1 MDHLKTN
8 HIPIAVLGI
17 SHRTAGVEVRDK
29 IALSEDEQLQLM
41 NQIKQRTNVNGSLV
55 LSTCNRTEIYL
66 SGDELA
72 EEIAVL
78 KGTLTNLKS
87 SPYFED
93 PEVAYELYD
102 HDMAEHFFKVASGL
116 DSQIVGEVQIMTQV
130 KDAYNAAHE
139 TAATDAVLNKLF
151 NFAMQA
157 KKKVYNN
164 TFLYDG
170 TVSVSFAGV
179 ELARKI
185 FSDLTNKKI
194 LLVGAGK
201 TAELVAFHFME
212 NGVKEIDVVN
222 RTLSTAEELATQLG
236 GRGFAMEQLEEALN
250 DVDIVISAT
259 ASETYVLSSDLL
271 NKVSKLNKRRP
282 MFLIDLAVPRD
293 IDPKAEDIDNIYLFN
308 LDDLQEIVNSNLEK
322 RKEEIPKSQKIL
334 VEYLDEF
341 QEWYGQQSMASVIG
355 KLKTHLDQVRLNE
368 IERLKKNLPQN
379 GYAKEI
385 DNLTESI
392 INKVVRQHVKTLKK
406 HANNSERYQQH
417 IELINNLIEPDE

>member
-1 MDHLKTN
+1 M
-8 HIPIAVLGI
+8 PIAVLGI

-29 IALSEDEQLQLM
+29 IALSEDEQKQLL
-41 NQIKQRTNVNGSLV
+41 NQIKQRPNVNGSLV

-66 SGDELA
+66 SGDELT

-78 KGTLTNLKS
+78 RGTLTSLKA

-93 PEVAYELYD
+93 PNVAYELYD

-157 KKKVYNN
+157 KKKVFNN

-222 RTLSTAEELATQLG
+222 RTLSTAEELAARLG
-236 GRGFAMEQLEEALN
+236 GRGFAIEELEKALN
-250 DVDIVISAT
+250 GVDIVISAT
-259 ASETYVLSSDLL
+259 SSENYVLSADLL
-271 NKVSKLNKRRP
+271 RKVSNLNKRRP

-293 IDPKAEDIDNIYLFN
+293 IDPEAEDVDNVYLFN

-334 VEYLDEF
+334 IEYLNEF

-368 IERLKKNLPQN
+368 IERLKK
-379 GYAKEI
+379 
-385 DNLTESI
+385 
-392 INKVVRQHVKTLKK
+392 
-406 HANNSERYQQH
+406 
-417 IELINNLIEPDE
+417 

>member
-1 MDHLKTN
+1 MDSQRSK

-29 IALSEDEQLQLM
+29 IALSEEEQKKLLT
-41 NQIKQRTNVNGSLV
+41 QIKQRNNLNGSLI

-66 SGDELA
+66 SGEELA
-72 EEIAVL
+72 AEVNALRQMLSEL
-78 KGTLTNLKS
+78 KGS
-87 SPYFED
+87 AHFED
-93 PEVAYELYD
+93 TDVAYEL
-102 HDMAEHFFKVASGL
+102 HDQAMAQHFFNVISGL
-116 DSQIVGEVQIMTQV
+116 DSQIIGEVQITTQV
-130 KDAYNAAHE
+130 KDAYNTAHDLE
-139 TAATDAVLNKLF
+139 ATDTILNKLF
-151 NFAMQA
+151 NYAMQA

-185 FSDLTNKKI
+185 FSDLHDKKI

-201 TAELVAFHFME
+201 TAELAAFHFKE
-212 NGVKEIDVVN
+212 NGVEEINVVN
-222 RTLSTAEELATQLG
+222 RTLANAEDLAAQLG
-236 GRGFAMEQLEEALN
+236 GKGFSMDALEEAL
-250 DVDIVISAT
+250 DGVDIVISAT
-259 ASETYVLSSDLL
+259 SSEDYVITKEQLER
-271 NKVSKLNKRRP
+271 VSKRNQRKP
-282 MFLIDLAVPRD
+282 MFLIDLAMPRD
-293 IDPKAEDIDNIYLFN
+293 IDPKAEDVDNAYLFN

-322 RKEEIPKSQKIL
+322 RKEEIPKSQQIL
-334 VEYLDEF
+334 LEYLDEF
-341 QEWYGQQSMASVIG
+341 QDWYSQQSMASVIG

-385 DNLTESI
+385 DALTESI

-406 HANNSERYQQH
+406 YSNSPELYQQH
-417 IELINNLIEPDE
+417 VDLINNLIESKD